1 MDSYTPQGGSQVT
14 AGHEE
19 SDINLRGIIL
29 FLVVLVISGGLT
41 FLAASGLLRVF
52 EWGEKTYFDKKP
64 TPAQQVLHEER
75 GDLARKETIKP
86 PPDWYDRE
94 IDAKVLARTFAT
106 PRLQEDDAGDMS
118 FFLKVEEE
126 RLGSAGKDPDGSV
139 HIPIDRAIDLLSDPN
154 RGLPQ
159 VNGTFVPGPPLGNLT
174 DVSEAAQRR
183 LNQAN
188 AQGQTKN
195 DLKK

>member
-1 MDSYTPQGGSQVT
+1 MDSYTPQGGTQVT

-29 FLVVLVISGGLT
+29 FVVVLVISGGLT

-52 EWGEKTYFDKKP
+52 EWWEKSHEAKA

-75 GDLARKETIKP
+75 GDMARKETIKP

-94 IDAKVLARTFAT
+94 VDAKVLERTFAT
-106 PRLQEDDAGDMS
+106 PRLQENDADDMS
-118 FFLKVEEE
+118 FFLKLEKE
-126 RLGSAGKDPDGSV
+126 RLSNTGKDPDGSV
-139 HIPIDRAIDLLSDPN
+139 HIPIDRAIDLLSDPK

-159 VNGTFVPGPPLGNLT
+159 VTGTFTPAPPMGNLT
-174 DVSEAAQRR
+174 DVSDAAQRR
-183 LNQAN
+183 LNELNAGQA
-188 AQGQTKN
+188 G
-195 DLKK
+195 KKK